1 MLSSARDGTFS
12 RPPSCEN
19 LLATSCWHFCMK
31 WFARIAS
38 TPIPF
43 LPLPRARE
51 GGGRQGA
58 LPEVRVDL
66 SSRNR
71 SRRVGERERPCPL
84 RLCTAFDDVKQI
96 QNLPIPPKLELKNG
110 FGGGHSTDLA
120 SPETPGTQDVGLLAG
135 CQDGCAA
142 VKPQAYSSLLPF
154 PSLRRR
160 RFKFFTAVE
169 PFGPASAIKKEG
181 GSESGG
187 RVDDPKKTYM
197 SHRGYMQRI

>member
-19 LLATSCWHFCMK
+19 LLATSCWHFCME

-96 QNLPIPPKLELKNG
+96 QNLPIPPKFGAGKMVLEEAIVQTWHRRKHQVPKMSGRWLDARMG
-110 FGGGHSTDLA
+110 
-120 SPETPGTQDVGLLAG
+120 V
-135 CQDGCAA
+135 
-142 VKPQAYSSLLPF
+142 
-154 PSLRRR
+154 LR
-160 RFKFFTAVE
+160 
-169 PFGPASAIKKEG
+169 
-181 GSESGG
+181 
-187 RVDDPKKTYM
+187 
-197 SHRGYMQRI
+197 